1 MIPELP
7 VGHPWFAAQDA
18 GGRITRLIEPY
29 VDPFLESNVWHV
41 VGTERD
47 LVVDTANGIGPLL
60 PAVDALSDGRP
71 VVAIATHGH
80 FDHVGGSHEF
90 VDRRCHPADAEMMTD
105 PTGMRLLRDAFPDWL
120 VEDYAWYGSPLPD
133 VVALTAVPDAGF
145 DLAGWTTPPTEAA
158 AFVDEGD
165 AIDLGDRSFVVL
177 HTPGHTAGAI
187 CLLDDAN
194 GTIFTGDAIY
204 VDARLGWEDPEA
216 FAASLLRL
224 RGLDIRV
231 VHSGHGRSF
240 DGAELRK
247 AVNAALPDL
256 G

>member
-1 MIPELP
+1 VIPALP
-7 VGHPWFAAQDA
+7 VGHPWFAARDA
-18 GGRITRLIEPY
+18 GGGITRLIEPY

-41 VGTERD
+41 AGTERD
-47 LVVDTANGIGPLL
+47 LVVDTGNGIGPLL

-80 FDHVGGSHEF
+80 FDHVGGLHEF
-90 VDRRCHPADAEMMTD
+90 DDRRCHRADAAMPD
-105 PTGMRLLRDAFPDWL
+105 PAGLRLVREQFPDWL
-120 VEDYAWYGSPLPD
+120 VEDFAWYGSPLPD
-133 VVALTAVPDAGF
+133 VVALSAVPDAGF
-145 DLAGWTTPPTEAA
+145 GVAGWTTPPTEATS
-158 AFVDEGD
+158 FVDEGD

-177 HTPGHTAGAI
+177 HTPGHTAGSI
-187 CLLDDAN
+187 CLLDDAS

-204 VDARLGWEDPEA
+204 VDARLGWNDPEA
-216 FAASLLRL
+216 FAGSLERL
-224 RGLDIRV
+224 RDLDVRV

>member
-1 MIPELP
+1 MIPELS
-7 VGHPWFAAQDA
+7 VAHPWFAAQDA
-18 GGRITRLIEPY
+18 GDGITRLIEPY

-41 VGTERD
+41 AGAERD

-60 PAVDALSDGRP
+60 PVVDALRDGGP

-80 FDHVGGSHEF
+80 FDHVGGLHEF
-90 VDRRCHPADAEMMTD
+90 DDRRCHPGDAEMPD
-105 PTGMRLLRDAFPDWL
+105 PAGLRLMREAFPDWL

-133 VVALTAVPDAGF
+133 VVAVSAVPQAGF
-145 DLAGWTTPPTEAA
+145 DVAAWTTPPTEAT

-177 HTPGHTAGAI
+177 HTPGHTAGSI

-204 VDARLGWEDPEA
+204 VDARMGWEDPEA

-231 VHSGHGRSF
+231 AHSGHGRSF
-240 DGAELRK
+240 DAAELRSTVD
-247 AVNAALPDL
+247 ATLAAL